1 MSYAADTRSRWR
13 RWPPKVLRIV
23 TKQSPVSARF
33 PETGRSCPENSRSF
47 QHDSACSRIIR
58 FQSPLTYGSS
68 RRGPARD
75 VSEPS
80 STATQNNTIGLT
92 HHRCAP
98 NEARRTEGVRTRILI
113 IDDDRRSPVRL
124 HRLQPGDAANGATA
138 GKAKRNGGM
147 PGAGANGSADH
158 ITLALPEH
166 EGDLAARGAVLDM
179 DAALVRDVL
188 ARVQELLAQ
197 AEPDGEEPESAE
209 DGHAGIVI
217 DLPTQTVWRSG
228 RPVRVTPTEF
238 RLLVALVRRRGAV
251 VSREDLRREVWPD
264 GTEVQSRVIDS
275 HIARLRRKL
284 EHDPKQPRHIL
295 TALAAG
301 YRFLA

>member
-1 MSYAADTRSRWR
+1 MCRNRHSPRCPKENRQTDVTPLR
-13 RWPPKVLRIV
+13 R
-23 TKQSPVSARF
+23 
-33 PETGRSCPENSRSF
+33 E
-47 QHDSACSRIIR
+47 D
-58 FQSPLTYGSS
+58 
-68 RRGPARD
+68 PA
-75 VSEPS
+75 P
-80 STATQNNTIGLT
+80 
-92 HHRCAP
+92 
-98 NEARRTEGVRTRILI
+98 RTEGVRTRILI
-113 IDDDRRSPVRL
+113 IDDDRRPAIRL
-124 HRLQPGDAANGATA
+124 HRLSGDESAPAGGKGNGRAPVDD
-138 GKAKRNGGM
+138 
-147 PGAGANGSADH
+147 PGASIDDT
-158 ITLALPEH
+158 TLALSER
-166 EGDLAARGAVLDM
+166 EGSPRIDM

-197 AEPDGEEPESAE
+197 AEPEGAEGEGTKGSAN
-209 DGHAGIVI
+209 GHAGIVI

-251 VSREDLRREVWPD
+251 VSREDLRRDVWPD

>member
-1 MSYAADTRSRWR
+1 MRG
-13 RWPPKVLRIV
+13 
-23 TKQSPVSARF
+23 
-33 PETGRSCPENSRSF
+33 GR
-47 QHDSACSRIIR
+47 Q
-58 FQSPLTYGSS
+58 
-68 RRGPARD
+68 
-75 VSEPS
+75 
-80 STATQNNTIGLT
+80 
-92 HHRCAP
+92 
-98 NEARRTEGVRTRILI
+98 GVRTRILI

-124 HRLQPGDAANGATA
+124 HRLEGDGNAPAARS
-138 GKAKRNGGM
+138 GKASRNGHAISGV
-147 PGAGANGSADH
+147 NGSLDDASSGVPDREAGPRVDP
-158 ITLALPEH
+158 T
-166 EGDLAARGAVLDM
+166 GRGVVLDM

-188 ARVQELLAQ
+188 ARVQELLAH
-197 AEPDGEEPESAE
+197 AEPDGGDGAEPEESGDE
-209 DGHAGIVI
+209 RTGIVI

>member
-1 MSYAADTRSRWR
+1 M
-13 RWPPKVLRIV
+13 
-23 TKQSPVSARF
+23 
-33 PETGRSCPENSRSF
+33 
-47 QHDSACSRIIR
+47 
-58 FQSPLTYGSS
+58 
-68 RRGPARD
+68 
-75 VSEPS
+75 
-80 STATQNNTIGLT
+80 
-92 HHRCAP
+92 
-98 NEARRTEGVRTRILI
+98 
-113 IDDDRRSPVRL
+113 RL
-124 HRLQPGDAANGATA
+124 HRLEPDSATVA
-138 GKAKRNGGM
+138 KAKRNGGAN
-147 PGAGANGSADH
+147 GAGANGSADRL
-158 ITLALPEH
+158 TLALPEP
-166 EGDLAARGAVLDM
+166 EGDLNARGAVLDM

-197 AEPDGEEPESAE
+197 AEPEGAGGEEPEGAE
-209 DGHAGIVI
+209 NGHTGIVI

>member
-1 MSYAADTRSRWR
+1 M
-13 RWPPKVLRIV
+13 
-23 TKQSPVSARF
+23 
-33 PETGRSCPENSRSF
+33 
-47 QHDSACSRIIR
+47 
-58 FQSPLTYGSS
+58 
-68 RRGPARD
+68 
-75 VSEPS
+75 
-80 STATQNNTIGLT
+80 
-92 HHRCAP
+92 
-98 NEARRTEGVRTRILI
+98 
-113 IDDDRRSPVRL
+113 RL
-124 HRLQPGDAANGATA
+124 HRLEPGAAA
-138 GKAKRNGGM
+138 GGKVKRNGRALA
-147 PGAGANGSADH
+147 AGENGSGDH
-158 ITLALPEH
+158 VTLALPEPD
-166 EGDLAARGAVLDM
+166 GDPAARGAVLDM

-197 AEPDGEEPESAE
+197 AEPESASGEEPESGD

>member
-1 MSYAADTRSRWR
+1 M
-13 RWPPKVLRIV
+13 
-23 TKQSPVSARF
+23 
-33 PETGRSCPENSRSF
+33 
-47 QHDSACSRIIR
+47 
-58 FQSPLTYGSS
+58 
-68 RRGPARD
+68 
-75 VSEPS
+75 
-80 STATQNNTIGLT
+80 
-92 HHRCAP
+92 
-98 NEARRTEGVRTRILI
+98 
-113 IDDDRRSPVRL
+113 RL
-124 HRLQPGDAANGATA
+124 HRLEPGNAANGTSA
-138 GKAKRNGGM
+138 GKARRNGGT

-197 AEPDGEEPESAE
+197 VEPAAAGEEPESAE

-217 DLPTQTVWRSG
+217 DLPTQTVRRSG

-251 VSREDLRREVWPD
+251 VSRGDLRREVWPD

>member
-1 MSYAADTRSRWR
+1 MAAGAKAKHNGREAADD
-13 RWPPKVLRIV
+13 PGG
-23 TKQSPVSARF
+23 SP
-33 PETGRSCPENSRSF
+33 
-47 QHDSACSRIIR
+47 
-58 FQSPLTYGSS
+58 
-68 RRGPARD
+68 
-75 VSEPS
+75 
-80 STATQNNTIGLT
+80 
-92 HHRCAP
+92 
-98 NEARRTEGVRTRILI
+98 
-113 IDDDRRSPVRL
+113 DD
-124 HRLQPGDAANGATA
+124 
-138 GKAKRNGGM
+138 M
-147 PGAGANGSADH
+147 
-158 ITLALPEH
+158 TLALPER
-166 EGDLAARGAVLDM
+166 EGSPRIDM

-197 AEPDGEEPESAE
+197 AEPEGTEGEELERSA
-209 DGHAGIVI
+209 DGHSGIVI

-251 VSREDLRREVWPD
+251 VSREDLRREVWLD

>member
-1 MSYAADTRSRWR
+1 MCRNRHSPRRPRKPDTTDVTPLR
-13 RWPPKVLRIV
+13 R
-23 TKQSPVSARF
+23 
-33 PETGRSCPENSRSF
+33 E
-47 QHDSACSRIIR
+47 H
-58 FQSPLTYGSS
+58 
-68 RRGPARD
+68 PA
-75 VSEPS
+75 P
-80 STATQNNTIGLT
+80 
-92 HHRCAP
+92 
-98 NEARRTEGVRTRILI
+98 RTEGVRTRILI
-113 IDDDRRSPVRL
+113 IDDDRRPPIRL
-124 HRLQPGDAANGATA
+124 HRLTGDESAAAGVRGKGNGRAPA
-138 GKAKRNGGM
+138 DD
-147 PGAGANGSADH
+147 PGASVDDT
-158 ITLALPEH
+158 TLALSER
-166 EGDLAARGAVLDM
+166 EGSPRIDM

-197 AEPDGEEPESAE
+197 AEPEGAE
-209 DGHAGIVI
+209 DEGTKGSANGHAGIVI
-217 DLPTQTVWRSG
+217 DLPTHTVWRSG

-251 VSREDLRREVWPD
+251 VSREDLRRDVWPD

>member
-1 MSYAADTRSRWR
+1 MCRNRHPR
-13 RWPPKVLRIV
+13 R
-23 TKQSPVSARF
+23 
-33 PETGRSCPENSRSF
+33 CPEQPIAPSV
-47 QHDSACSRIIR
+47 H
-58 FQSPLTYGSS
+58 
-68 RRGPARD
+68 RRQERP
-75 VSEPS
+75 
-80 STATQNNTIGLT
+80 
-92 HHRCAP
+92 
-98 NEARRTEGVRTRILI
+98 ARRTEGVRTRILI

-124 HRLQPGDAANGATA
+124 HRLKPAGGAASGPVGNGKEHGHTAADGMEDQFDAA
-138 GKAKRNGGM
+138 
-147 PGAGANGSADH
+147 GSAPDRD
-158 ITLALPEH
+158 AVSSM
-166 EGDLAARGAVLDM
+166 DLTSRGGVLDM

-197 AEPDGEEPESAE
+197 ADADGSADEEPEAPGNGKSA
-209 DGHAGIVI
+209 IVI
-217 DLPTQTVWRSG
+217 DLPTQTVRRSG

-251 VSREDLRREVWPD
+251 VSRKDLRREVWPD

>member
-1 MSYAADTRSRWR
+1 
-13 RWPPKVLRIV
+13 
-23 TKQSPVSARF
+23 
-33 PETGRSCPENSRSF
+33 
-47 QHDSACSRIIR
+47 
-58 FQSPLTYGSS
+58 
-68 RRGPARD
+68 

-80 STATQNNTIGLT
+80 SAATQDNTIGLT
-92 HHRCAP
+92 YPRCAP

-124 HRLQPGDAANGATA
+124 RRLEPGDAANGATA
-138 GKAKRNGGM
+138 GKAKRNGGT
-147 PGAGANGSADH
+147 PGTRANGSGDH
-158 ITLALPEH
+158 ATLATPEH
-166 EGDLAARGAVLDM
+166 EGDLTARGAVLDM

-188 ARVQELLAQ
+188 ARVQELLSQ
-197 AEPDGEEPESAE
+197 AEPEGVGGEEPEGGE
-209 DGHAGIVI
+209 HGHAGIVI

>member
-1 MSYAADTRSRWR
+1 MCRNRHPRRFKTTRSTR
-13 RWPPKVLRIV
+13 R
-23 TKQSPVSARF
+23 T
-33 PETGRSCPENSRSF
+33 
-47 QHDSACSRIIR
+47 
-58 FQSPLTYGSS
+58 
-68 RRGPARD
+68 PAA
-75 VSEPS
+75 P
-80 STATQNNTIGLT
+80 
-92 HHRCAP
+92 P

-124 HRLQPGDAANGATA
+124 HRLEPGDAAQGAAT

-147 PGAGANGSADH
+147 PGAGANGSVDH
-158 ITLALPEH
+158 MTLAPPEH
-166 EGDLAARGAVLDM
+166 EGDLSARGAVLDM

-197 AEPDGEEPESAE
+197 AEPDGGEPESAE
-209 DGHAGIVI
+209 NGHAGIVI

>member
-1 MSYAADTRSRWR
+1 M
-13 RWPPKVLRIV
+13 
-23 TKQSPVSARF
+23 
-33 PETGRSCPENSRSF
+33 
-47 QHDSACSRIIR
+47 
-58 FQSPLTYGSS
+58 
-68 RRGPARD
+68 
-75 VSEPS
+75 
-80 STATQNNTIGLT
+80 
-92 HHRCAP
+92 
-98 NEARRTEGVRTRILI
+98 
-113 IDDDRRSPVRL
+113 
-124 HRLQPGDAANGATA
+124 
-138 GKAKRNGGM
+138 
-147 PGAGANGSADH
+147 
-158 ITLALPEH
+158 TLALPER
-166 EGDLAARGAVLDM
+166 EGDAAMRGAVLDM

-188 ARVQELLAQ
+188 ARVKELLAQ
-197 AEPDGEEPESAE
+197 AEPDDAGGDEPEGA
-209 DGHAGIVI
+209 DNGQAGIVI

-251 VSREDLRREVWPD
+251 VSREDLRREVWSD

>member
-1 MSYAADTRSRWR
+1 MR
-13 RWPPKVLRIV
+13 RD
-23 TKQSPVSARF
+23 
-33 PETGRSCPENSRSF
+33 PE
-47 QHDSACSRIIR
+47 HKI
-58 FQSPLTYGSS
+58 
-68 RRGPARD
+68 GPRY
-75 VSEPS
+75 S
-80 STATQNNTIGLT
+80 
-92 HHRCAP
+92 RCART
-98 NEARRTEGVRTRILI
+98 EARWTEGVRTRILI

-124 HRLQPGDAANGATA
+124 HRLEPGGAADAAAA
-138 GKAKRNGGM
+138 GKVKRNGRA
-147 PGAGANGSADH
+147 PAAGANGSADH
-158 ITLALPEH
+158 AMLALPEH
-166 EGDLAARGAVLDM
+166 DGDPAARGAVLDM

-197 AEPDGEEPESAE
+197 AEPESASGEEAESGD

>member
-1 MSYAADTRSRWR
+1 M
-13 RWPPKVLRIV
+13 
-23 TKQSPVSARF
+23 
-33 PETGRSCPENSRSF
+33 N
-47 QHDSACSRIIR
+47 
-58 FQSPLTYGSS
+58 GSLD
-68 RRGPARD
+68 D
-75 VSEPS
+75 VS
-80 STATQNNTIGLT
+80 
-92 HHRCAP
+92 
-98 NEARRTEGVRTRILI
+98 
-113 IDDDRRSPVRL
+113 
-124 HRLQPGDAANGATA
+124 
-138 GKAKRNGGM
+138 
-147 PGAGANGSADH
+147 
-158 ITLALPEH
+158 LALPDGEV
-166 EGDLAARGAVLDM
+166 GQRADLTGRGVVLDM

-197 AEPDGEEPESAE
+197 ADPDADDGEPEEPAN
-209 DGHAGIVI
+209 GRTGIVI

-228 RPVRVTPTEF
+228 RAVRVTPTEF

-284 EHDPKQPRHIL
+284 ENDPKQPRHIL

>member
-1 MSYAADTRSRWR
+1 MKPAGEVAPAPVGSGRQNGQAVAHGAEDRFGIARSV
-13 RWPPKVLRIV
+13 P
-23 TKQSPVSARF
+23 
-33 PETGRSCPENSRSF
+33 
-47 QHDSACSRIIR
+47 D
-58 FQSPLTYGSS
+58 
-68 RRGPARD
+68 RD
-75 VSEPS
+75 V
-80 STATQNNTIGLT
+80 
-92 HHRCAP
+92 
-98 NEARRTEGVRTRILI
+98 V
-113 IDDDRRSPVRL
+113 SP
-124 HRLQPGDAANGATA
+124 
-138 GKAKRNGGM
+138 
-147 PGAGANGSADH
+147 
-158 ITLALPEH
+158 I
-166 EGDLAARGAVLDM
+166 DLASRGAVLDM

-197 AEPDGEEPESAE
+197 ADPDGSGDEEPEASGNGKSA
-209 DGHAGIVI
+209 IVI

-251 VSREDLRREVWPD
+251 VSRADLRREVWPD

-275 HIARLRRKL
+275 HVARLRRKL

>member
-1 MSYAADTRSRWR
+1 MCRNRHPR
-13 RWPPKVLRIV
+13 R
-23 TKQSPVSARF
+23 
-33 PETGRSCPENSRSF
+33 CPEQPIAPSV
-47 QHDSACSRIIR
+47 H
-58 FQSPLTYGSS
+58 
-68 RRGPARD
+68 RRQERP
-75 VSEPS
+75 
-80 STATQNNTIGLT
+80 
-92 HHRCAP
+92 
-98 NEARRTEGVRTRILI
+98 ARRTEGVRTRILI

-124 HRLQPGDAANGATA
+124 HRLKPAGEAASGIVGNGKEAGHTAAHGMEDQFDAADSVPNRDAVSS
-138 GKAKRNGGM
+138 M
-147 PGAGANGSADH
+147 
-158 ITLALPEH
+158 
-166 EGDLAARGAVLDM
+166 DLTARGGVLDM

-197 AEPDGEEPESAE
+197 ADADGSVDEEQEVVRGKSA
-209 DGHAGIVI
+209 IVI

-275 HIARLRRKL
+275 HVARLRRKL

>member
-1 MSYAADTRSRWR
+1 MR
-13 RWPPKVLRIV
+13 R
-23 TKQSPVSARF
+23 
-33 PETGRSCPENSRSF
+33 
-47 QHDSACSRIIR
+47 DS
-58 FQSPLTYGSS
+58 
-68 RRGPARD
+68 
-75 VSEPS
+75 EH
-80 STATQNNTIGLT
+80 TIGPRYS
-92 HHRCAP
+92 RCARHR
-98 NEARRTEGVRTRILI
+98 ARRTEGVRTRILI

-124 HRLQPGDAANGATA
+124 HRLEPGAAGA
-138 GKAKRNGGM
+138 GKLKRNGRAAA
-147 PGAGANGSADH
+147 AGANGSADH
-158 ITLALPEH
+158 AVLALPEH
-166 EGDLAARGAVLDM
+166 DGDPAARGAVLDM

-197 AEPDGEEPESAE
+197 AEPESASGEEPESGD

-251 VSREDLRREVWPD
+251 VSRADLRREVWPD

>member
-1 MSYAADTRSRWR
+1 MD
-13 RWPPKVLRIV
+13 
-23 TKQSPVSARF
+23 
-33 PETGRSCPENSRSF
+33 
-47 QHDSACSRIIR
+47 
-58 FQSPLTYGSS
+58 
-68 RRGPARD
+68 PA
-75 VSEPS
+75 
-80 STATQNNTIGLT
+80 L
-92 HHRCAP
+92 
-98 NEARRTEGVRTRILI
+98 RTEGVRTRILI
-113 IDDDRRSPVRL
+113 IDDDRRPRVRL
-124 HRLQPGDAANGATA
+124 RRLPGDESAMAAGA
-138 GKAKRNGGM
+138 KAKHNGREAADD
-147 PGAGANGSADH
+147 PGGSPDDM
-158 ITLALPEH
+158 TLALPER
-166 EGDLAARGAVLDM
+166 EGSPRIDM

-197 AEPDGEEPESAE
+197 AEPEGTEGEELERSA
-209 DGHAGIVI
+209 DGHSGIVI

-238 RLLVALVRRRGAV
+238 RVLVALVRRRGAV

-264 GTEVQSRVIDS
+264 GTEVQPRVIDS

>member
-1 MSYAADTRSRWR
+1 
-13 RWPPKVLRIV
+13 
-23 TKQSPVSARF
+23 
-33 PETGRSCPENSRSF
+33 
-47 QHDSACSRIIR
+47 
-58 FQSPLTYGSS
+58 
-68 RRGPARD
+68 
-75 VSEPS
+75 
-80 STATQNNTIGLT
+80 
-92 HHRCAP
+92 
-98 NEARRTEGVRTRILI
+98 
-113 IDDDRRSPVRL
+113 VRL
-124 HRLQPGDAANGATA
+124 HRLEPGDAANGATA
-138 GKAKRNGGM
+138 GKAKRNGGT
-147 PGAGANGSADH
+147 PGAGANGSLDRG
-158 ITLALPEH
+158 TLALPEH

-197 AEPDGEEPESAE
+197 AEPDGAGGEEPETAE
-209 DGHAGIVI
+209 NGHAGIVI

>member
-1 MSYAADTRSRWR
+1 VGNGNENGHAVPHGAEDGFGIARSAPDREA
-13 RWPPKVLRIV
+13 
-23 TKQSPVSARF
+23 VS
-33 PETGRSCPENSRSF
+33 SI
-47 QHDSACSRIIR
+47 D
-58 FQSPLTYGSS
+58 LSS
-68 RRGPARD
+68 
-75 VSEPS
+75 
-80 STATQNNTIGLT
+80 
-92 HHRCAP
+92 
-98 NEARRTEGVRTRILI
+98 
-113 IDDDRRSPVRL
+113 
-124 HRLQPGDAANGATA
+124 
-138 GKAKRNGGM
+138 
-147 PGAGANGSADH
+147 
-158 ITLALPEH
+158 
-166 EGDLAARGAVLDM
+166 RGAVLDM

-197 AEPDGEEPESAE
+197 ADADGSGDEEQEGPRNGKSA
-209 DGHAGIVI
+209 IVI

-251 VSREDLRREVWPD
+251 VSRQDLRREVWPD

-275 HIARLRRKL
+275 HVARLRRKL

>member
-1 MSYAADTRSRWR
+1 M
-13 RWPPKVLRIV
+13 
-23 TKQSPVSARF
+23 
-33 PETGRSCPENSRSF
+33 
-47 QHDSACSRIIR
+47 
-58 FQSPLTYGSS
+58 
-68 RRGPARD
+68 
-75 VSEPS
+75 
-80 STATQNNTIGLT
+80 
-92 HHRCAP
+92 
-98 NEARRTEGVRTRILI
+98 
-113 IDDDRRSPVRL
+113 RL
-124 HRLQPGDAANGATA
+124 HRLEPGDAAHGAAT
-138 GKAKRNGGM
+138 GKAKRNGGA
-147 PGAGANGSADH
+147 PGNGANGSAEQG
-158 ITLALPEH
+158 TLALPEH
-166 EGDLAARGAVLDM
+166 ESDVAARGAVLDM

-209 DGHAGIVI
+209 NGHAGIVI